1 MGNGAATSTKD
12 RDFLRLCDRS
22 AADLARLIQRAA
34 GLRAVFAAGTPQ
46 RTLAGRRVGFTWDGE
61 GFRNRAAFELGVQL
75 LAGHGVT
82 IPGRLGEREAVED
95 LAHYL
100 DNWFDAVIIRTP
112 SFQTLSQFADAAYAP
127 VINAR
132 TRHNHPCE
140 ILGDLAFVHAVRE
153 SLQGLRVV
161 FVGEASNLCHSWC
174 EAAAVLPVHLTQVCP
189 PGFGVQQ
196 AWLASLTPSPAGR
209 FEQTHDLAAI
219 QQADVIYTDCW
230 PSRADDEQD
239 QRIRSLF
246 LPLQITAEVLA
257 SAPAEALFLP
267 CPPVTR
273 GQEVS
278 ADAMQ
283 APKCRVYEAK
293 QWLLHA
299 QNALLE
305 QTLTE
310 GRNDTGP
317 DHHSQLET

>member
-1 MGNGAATSTKD
+1 MGNGAATPTTD

-22 AADLARLIQRAA
+22 AAELARLIERATRLRAA
-34 GLRAVFAAGTPQ
+34 FAATTPQ
-46 RTLAGRRVGFTWDGE
+46 RTLAGRRVGFIWHGE

-82 IPGRLGEREAVED
+82 IPGRLGEREPVED
-95 LAHYL
+95 LARYL
-100 DNWFDAVIIRTP
+100 DNWFDVVVVRTS
-112 SFQTLSQFADAAYAP
+112 SFQALSQFAQAAHAP

-140 ILGDLAFVHAVRE
+140 ILGDLAFVHAVRG

-174 EAAAVLPVHLTQVCP
+174 EAAAVLPIHLTQVCP
-189 PGFGVQQ
+189 PGFGVQP
-196 AWLASLTPSPAGR
+196 AWLASLTPDPAGQV
-209 FEQTHDLAAI
+209 EQTHDLAAI
-219 QQADVIYTDCW
+219 RHADVIYTDCW

-246 LPLQITAEVLA
+246 GPLQITADVLA
-257 SAPAEALFLP
+257 SAPADALFLP

-273 GQEVS
+273 GEEVS

-283 APKCRVYEAK
+283 AAKCRVYEAK

-310 GRNDTGP
+310 G
-317 DHHSQLET
+317 